1 MTNKEYF
8 SILFIDFSCNS
19 EEKQQQKNGEG
30 TEKEGNERT
39 GQTSGAFFILFMK
52 TFLVLSIY
60 DSLVSGKEVTRKEF
74 CEKENIFERT
84 FYRYMKNVSD
94 FMSTTDR
101 ANDFSLKET
110 DGVYRLTNIQTT
122 D

>member
-8 SILFIDFSCNS
+8 SILFIDFLTIRKKSNN
-19 EEKQQQKNGEG
+19 KRIGRNK
-30 TEKEGNERT
+30 KEGYKTIR
-39 GQTSGAFFILFMK
+39 QASGTFFVLFMK

-74 CEKENIFERT
+74 CEKENISERT